1 MRLYKISTFFWHLKK
16 RKKDLSAED
25 LRPVEAAILFCLPL
39 SKKDAPADRQV
50 IAKSGITVE
59 N

>member
-39 SKKDAPADRQV
+39 GQKRCARRQ
-50 IAKSGITVE
+50 AGNSEKRDHC
-59 N
+59 